1 MNKKVIALTILLVI
15 SFSFQGLALE
25 VPGYE
30 GGIKNETLYKEVV
43 FVTGEPII
51 LEGTLDISVRERSNQ
66 VTERYTYKLE
76 NAEKKAKMSRTVT
89 VTKDLKVNGDQT
101 TASASIGS
109 FRETLDIAGVKYEA
123 NDKSYQWSKADV
135 YQNKPGVT
143 YFAGNWDGRK
153 TYTINRTQGKV
164 MVETRGNAVG
174 YEHYWGTTETQS
186 ISYYVDFERKVR
198 VGQEDE
204 TIRWKGTASVDA
216 VHNRTRDYSYEANQP
231 TQISFRGGYLLTEQ
245 QENVLK
251 VNYDLPRL
259 DEEGRVRSQRNMGTT
274 SFSID
279 TNPINQRLSIP
290 NMRDIA
296 GHWAERDIL
305 LLTSMEALTANS
317 AYFGPSLPMNRGDFA
332 RAIATV
338 MGLKKE
344 DPAARTRPTKVVEEP
359 QIFTDVTKEDPNKQ
373 YIASVYEKGIMHGVG
388 KDRFSPNQALTRA
401 QAVTVMINTLGFE
414 NLAPIQQYSTGFRDD
429 GQIPLW
435 AKDAVYMAKE
445 LGLVHGTDL
454 GYFQPN
460 KVLTKAEA
468 AAMMTNFIRYL
479 QQDLRYDYRER
490 ILNF

>member
-1 MNKKVIALTILLVI
+1 MNKKVIALTILLVL
-15 SFSFQGLALE
+15 SFCLQGLALE

-76 NAEKKAKMSRTVT
+76 NIEQKAKMSRTVT

-101 TASASIGS
+101 TASASISS
-109 FRETLDIAGVKYEA
+109 FKETLEVAGVKYEA
-123 NDKSYQWSKADV
+123 NEKSYQWSKADV

-153 TYTINRTQGKV
+153 TYTINRNQGKV

-186 ISYYVDFERKVR
+186 ISYYVDSERKIR
-198 VGQEDE
+198 VGDKDE
-204 TIRWKGTASVDA
+204 TIRWQGTAAVDA
-216 VHNRTRDYSYEANQP
+216 VHNRTRDFSYESNQP

-251 VNYDLPRL
+251 VTYDLPRL
-259 DEEGRVRSQRNMGTT
+259 DADGNVRSQRNVGNR

-279 TNPINQRLSIP
+279 TNPVNQRLSIP
-290 NMRDIA
+290 NMRDVS
-296 GHWAERDIL
+296 GHWAEKDIL
-305 LLTSMEALTANS
+305 LLTSMDALTTKS
-317 AYFGPSLPMNRGDFA
+317 SYFGPSLPMNRGDFA

-338 MGLKKE
+338 MGLRQE
-344 DPAARTRPTKVVEEP
+344 EAAQKTRTTKAAEEP
-359 QIFTDVTKEDPNKQ
+359 QIFTDVTKEDPNKK
-373 YIASVYEKGIMHGVG
+373 YIASVYEKGIMQGVG

-401 QAVTVMINTLGFE
+401 QAVTVLITTLGFE

-445 LGLVHGTDL
+445 LDLVQGTDE

-479 QQDLRYDYRER
+479 QENLRYDYRER

>member
-1 MNKKVIALTILLVI
+1 MDKKILALTLLLVL

-30 GGIKNETLYKEVV
+30 GGIKNETLYKEAV

-76 NAEKKAKMSRTVT
+76 NAEKKAKMTRTVT
-89 VTKDLKVNGDQT
+89 VTKDLQVRGDQT
-101 TASASIGS
+101 TSTASISS
-109 FRETLDIAGVKYEA
+109 FRETLDVAGVKYEA

-135 YQNKPGVT
+135 HQDKPGVT

-153 TYTINRTQGKV
+153 TYTINKSQGKV

-186 ISYYVDFERKVR
+186 ISYYIDYERKTR

-204 TIRWKGTASVDA
+204 IIRWQGTAAVDA
-216 VHNRTRDYSYEANQP
+216 VHNRTRDFSYESNQP

-251 VNYDLPRL
+251 IHYDLPRL
-259 DEEGRVRSQRNMGTT
+259 NEEGQVRSQRNVGNT

-279 TNPINQRLSIP
+279 TNPVNQRLSIP
-290 NMRDIA
+290 NMRDVA

-305 LLTSMEALTANS
+305 LLTSMDALTSNS
-317 AYFGPSLPMNRGDFA
+317 SYFGPALPMNRGDFA

-344 DPAARTRPTKVVEEP
+344 EPAAKTRTTKAVEEP
-359 QIFTDVTKEDPNKQ
+359 QIFTDVTKEDPNKK
-373 YIASVYEKGIMHGVG
+373 YIASVYEKGIMQGVG

-401 QAVTVMINTLGFE
+401 QAVTVMITTLGFE

-445 LGLVHGTDL
+445 LGLVQGTDE

-460 KVLTKAEA
+460 KILTKAEA
-468 AAMMTNFIRYL
+468 AAMMTNFIQYL
-479 QQDLRYDYRER
+479 QQDLRYDYREQ